1 MMYLQDTRKESEV
14 RVMIIDEKHCKM
26 ADAIIEILEKGECT
40 VVDAAETLRYVSD
53 VIRNSTTVQVK
64 EKLAESFKEN
74 FS

>member
-1 MMYLQDTRKESEV
+1 
-14 RVMIIDEKHCKM
+14 MIIDEKHFKM
-26 ADAIIEILEKGECT
+26 VDAIIEILEKEECT
-40 VVDAAETLRYVSD
+40 VDDAKETLRYVSD

>member
-1 MMYLQDTRKESEV
+1 
-14 RVMIIDEKHCKM
+14 MIIDEKHFKM
-26 ADAIIEILEKGECT
+26 VDAIIEILEKEECT
-40 VVDAAETLRYVSD
+40 VADAAETLRYVSD

>member
-1 MMYLQDTRKESEV
+1 MRSIVRWLMQLLKYWKKEN
-14 RVMIIDEKHCKM
+14 
-26 ADAIIEILEKGECT
+26 
-40 VVDAAETLRYVSD
+40 AAETLRYVSD